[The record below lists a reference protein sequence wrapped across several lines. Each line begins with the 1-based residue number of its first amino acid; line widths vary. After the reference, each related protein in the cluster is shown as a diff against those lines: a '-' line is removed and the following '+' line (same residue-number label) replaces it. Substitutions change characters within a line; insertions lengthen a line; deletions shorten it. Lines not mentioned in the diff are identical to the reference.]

1 MSLRMLAAS
10 VALMLCVATNASA
23 QQGQGNPIVE
33 QIKGFVAAYNAKDAG
48 AVSRFYLQQGALLP
62 PRSPRLVGR
71 DAIAKHYANAFQ
83 RGASTLGYKIIE
95 IKQVGPGAAIEV
107 AITSVKVGQKVI
119 QGRSLHVWNKSGDKW
134 LLARDIYHVL
144 SVN

>member
-10 VALMLCVATNASA
+10 VALMLCVATNAAA
-23 QQGQGNPIVE
+23 QHGNPIVE

-83 RGASTLGYKIIE
+83 GGASKLGYKIIE